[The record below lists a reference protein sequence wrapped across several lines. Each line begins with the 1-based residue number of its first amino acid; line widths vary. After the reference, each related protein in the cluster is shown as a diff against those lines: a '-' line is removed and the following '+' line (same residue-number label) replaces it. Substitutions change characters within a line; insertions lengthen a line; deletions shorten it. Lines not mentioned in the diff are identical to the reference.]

1 MTPGAP
7 ENPLPEVL
15 TGAKVKLFPLAEE
28 QLAARSQWTAD
39 NELAKLMGVDVEEE
53 PFESAEKELENN
65 RLWLLT
71 RRHMGALLYGIEAEG
86 RCIGDV
92 DVMLMP
98 MEKLA
103 QFTVF
108 IGDRSAW
115 GKGYG
120 TEAVALLLKALFL
133 WEKPP
138 IPPDALEL
146 PAETDFEPPEAVVVD
161 VAPGNERAL
170 RFWTKL
176 GFTEYNA
183 DEAGTKYLRLDRAAY
198 LARPCEAAE

>member
-7 ENPLPEVL
+7 ENPLPEIL
-15 TGAKVKLFPLAEE
+15 TGAKVKLYPLTDA
-28 QLAARSQWTAD
+28 QLATRSQWTAD
-39 NELAKLMGVDVEEE
+39 NELAKLMGVDVEAE

-65 RLWLLT
+65 HMWLVT
-71 RRHMGALLYGIEAEG
+71 RRHMGALLYGIEAEE
-86 RCIGDV
+86 RYVGDV

-108 IGDRSAW
+108 VGDRGAW

-120 TEAVALLLKALFL
+120 TEAVELLLKALFL
-133 WEKPP
+133 WKKPE
-138 IPPDALEL
+138 ISPDAVNL
-146 PAETDFEPPEAVVVD
+146 PEEVDFEPPEAVVVD

-183 DEAGTKYLRLDRAAY
+183 DEAGTKYLRLDRATY
-198 LARPCEAAE
+198 LGRPREASE